1 MIGFTSLKIKGGSRI
16 SGASQTTGPRARKSG
31 VSLLGTSA
39 LNLPFLI
46 MKINFQ
52 FPEGS

>member
-1 MIGFTSLKIKGGSRI
+1 MIGFTSLKIKGGAVFPVHPKQRC
-16 SGASQTTGPRARKSG
+16 PRARKSG

-39 LNLPFLI
+39 LNLPLLI